1 MREQLD
7 ILATAARE
15 RIEGVFA
22 TVWTAGMQSIDADK
36 IMNTA
41 IAALTL
47 LWWLRVWYK
56 EFRKRK
62 PKQPKQ

>member
-15 RIEGVFA
+15 RIEGVCATFA
-22 TVWTAGMQSIDADK
+22 TVGVNAVDVDK
-36 IMNTA
+36 LMNTA
-41 IAALTL
+41 IAVLTL

-56 EFRKRK
+56 EFHKRK
-62 PKQPKQ
+62 PKQPK